1 MRTLVHGMR
10 SRLRSRHGLTRALL
24 ALALVSGCG
33 GVMTGCASSVADR
46 VPTAVGGLPEGAP
59 ARPEAP
65 YAYPAVHDMPPPR
78 SETVLS
84 SEQQKQVEDELVAA
98 RNKATSA
105 SGSTAKAAG
114 AARSQ

>member
-1 MRTLVHGMR
+1 
-10 SRLRSRHGLTRALL
+10 
-24 ALALVSGCG
+24 
-33 GVMTGCASSVADR
+33 
-46 VPTAVGGLPEGAP
+46 
-59 ARPEAP
+59 
-65 YAYPAVHDMPPPR
+65 MPPPR